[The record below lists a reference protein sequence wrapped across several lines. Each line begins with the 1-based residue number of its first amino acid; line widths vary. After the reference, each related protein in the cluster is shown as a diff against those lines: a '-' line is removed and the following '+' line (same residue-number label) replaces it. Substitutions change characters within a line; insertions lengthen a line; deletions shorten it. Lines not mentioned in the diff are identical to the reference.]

1 MEFLTEGRGG
11 GINEMTKWNDK
22 SACLCKRFCG
32 FMCVFGNMRRNVR
45 REWEIRSFA
54 GEGIIPLRQL

>member
-1 MEFLTEGRGG
+1 MNYAKDRREAVFSEFLTEGRGG

-32 FMCVFGNMRRNVR
+32 FMCVFGNMRRKVR
-45 REWEIRSFA
+45 R
-54 GEGIIPLRQL
+54 G